1 MQSQSTS
8 ATEYC
13 PKCGLKIASWAKFCP
28 RCGQPIGSGTS
39 DLPVSSTQQSSRQVK
54 AKLGIYGWSARIV
67 IIGFLLVASNMVKT
81 MMTDSMQAEKETK
94 ATIDIVKR
102 AEQGIPDPDK
112 SSYSVQYEIK
122 SALNQKF
129 SVTYSNEGGGTS
141 QLNGVSADVPVGQ
154 DGVWRMKLTVPKGSS
169 LYISAQNQ
177 EDSGVFL
184 VSIYVDG
191 IAVKQ
196 SLSDGAYAIA
206 TCSYQ
211 L

>member
-1 MQSQSTS
+1 
-8 ATEYC
+8 
-13 PKCGLKIASWAKFCP
+13 
-28 RCGQPIGSGTS
+28 
-39 DLPVSSTQQSSRQVK
+39 
-54 AKLGIYGWSARIV
+54 
-67 IIGFLLVASNMVKT
+67 MVKT